1 MGRCASTSTSQPRI
15 TVSAATAYGFF
26 PLEFRTKSQESRTK
40 TFLMLRIYFV
50 YGLSSIVFRLNSIK
64 SYIIGDSR
72 IYQIVSDSF
81 IRF

>member
-26 PLEFRTKSQESRTK
+26 PQSAEK
-40 TFLMLRIYFV
+40 TDDWKLQTEDSL
-50 YGLSSIVFRLNSIK
+50 VFRLKSRVLSLRNSLQE
-64 SYIIGDSR
+64 YIIGDSR